1 MPYSKFSRKSYYSLE
16 LKHKICKEH
25 LEDGIRIA
33 DLVRKY
39 HLSNHSLI
47 HDWLRQLGYIASID
61 RRRLSSYICI
71 ENLSALQKE
80 KDKKYP
86 QTAEQAEIELLKQ
99 QLEDARLLAEGYRR
113 MIELAE
119 AELKIFIKKKP
130 NTK

>member
-1 MPYSKFSRKSYYSLE
+1 MTYSKFSRKTYYSLE

-25 LEDGIRIA
+25 LEDGIRMA

-47 HDWLRQLGYIASID
+47 HDWLRQLGYITGSN
-61 RRRLSSYICI
+61 RRTLSSYICI
-71 ENLSALQKE
+71 ENLLALQKQT
-80 KDKKYP
+80 DNKYP
-86 QTAEQAEIELLKQ
+86 QTAEQAEIELLKK
-99 QLEDARLLAEGYRR
+99 QLEEARLQVEGYRR

-119 AELKIFIKKKP
+119 AELKVSIRKKP